1 MLVEEPLEM
10 LLICEVEG
18 LNHDPEEIRLF
29 SPPFTIH
36 ELRLSIKSYLK
47 LTGEVKLEYENAK
60 FHKFLPIKSFDD
72 IAASPRV
79 IKVSVNPN
87 KPWVHPSNK
96 RWYRPDS
103 SSCERVQVIKHAVV
117 EDKEIGEVL
126 QEFLNKMQPATTCK
140 IVDAFAIKSDS
151 GRTISF
157 EQFIKD
163 TALRQRQT
171 SDLFLSRSWETIKP
185 NQRSF
190 SKSDQDRT
198 LRFHFSD
205 FLQNYSSQFKFNEE
219 NLAQVLL
226 FLESGLIFCEQLILN
241 MLSL

>member
-1 MLVEEPLEM
+1 M

-79 IKVSVNPN
+79 IKVFVNPN

-126 QEFLNKMQPATTCK
+126 QEFLDKMQPATTCK
-140 IVDAFAIKSDS
+140 IVDAFAIKTEPA
-151 GRTISF
+151 RATSF
-157 EQFIKD
+157 ELCIKD
-163 TALRQRQT
+163 ITTRQRQT
-171 SDLFLSRSWETIKP
+171 PKLFEGRSWETIKP
-185 NQRSF
+185 YQRGC

-205 FLQNYSSQFKFNEE
+205 FLRNYSSQFKFNEE
-219 NLAQVLL
+219 NLSEV
-226 FLESGLIFCEQLILN
+226 
-241 MLSL
+241 